1 MAIEGIG
8 ALGGKVPTAESIMN
22 ARSVL
27 APPIQGQQPVGNG
40 LAATAVG
47 NVPANVVQ
55 QPNVQQ
61 GNEGLAAMAL
71 RNPGINNIMNG
82 ARLI

>member
-8 ALGGKVPTAESIMN
+8 ALGGKIPTAGNITDMSGVMT
-22 ARSVL
+22 
-27 APPIQGQQPVGNG
+27 PTQGQQPVVNG
-40 LAATAVG
+40 LAASAVG

-61 GNEGLAAMAL
+61 GNNGLAAMAL
-71 RNPGINNIMNG
+71 RNPSINNIMNG
-82 ARLI
+82 VKLV